1 MHKYIRTIS
10 VLLLAAA
17 IVMASHAGRFAGAS
31 GWVPISVG
39 RDAFSR
45 DTEFELHPAESQHKT
60 RNDSPQRAEAPK
72 ISGTVYRPS
81 SSR

>member
-1 MHKYIRTIS
+1 MIFAAHVVEVVFFTGLIGCTFVVAIS
-10 VLLLAAA
+10 
-17 IVMASHAGRFAGAS
+17 
-31 GWVPISVG
+31 WISVG

-45 DTEFELHPAESQHKT
+45 DTEFELHPSESQHKT